1 MPLLYWII
9 QIGLWVPAAVVAV
22 GMTGA
27 WLTGADF
34 GFLVVIAA
42 TMWPVGFAIV
52 VGRKFKQMVI
62 ERIAWQTES
71 SEAANS
77 NRAIR

>member
-9 QIGLWVPAAVVAV
+9 QIGLWVPAIVVAV
-22 GMTGA
+22 ALIGV
-27 WLTGADF
+27 D
-34 GFLVVIAA
+34 A
-42 TMWPVGFAIV
+42 TDGSIDWYVYLFTLMWPVGFAIV

>member
-1 MPLLYWII
+1 MPFLYWII
-9 QIGLWVPAAVVAV
+9 QIALWAPTIVVAV
-22 GMTGA
+22 ALIGV
-27 WLTGADF
+27 D
-34 GFLVVIAA
+34 A
-42 TMWPVGFAIV
+42 TDGSIDWYVYLFTLIWPVGFAIV